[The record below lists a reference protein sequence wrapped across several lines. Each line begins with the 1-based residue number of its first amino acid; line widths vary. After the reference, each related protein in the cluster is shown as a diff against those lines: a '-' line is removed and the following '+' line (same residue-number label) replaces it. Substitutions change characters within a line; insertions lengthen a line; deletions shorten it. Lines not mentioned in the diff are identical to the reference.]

1 MQRVIPLNRAKA
13 SPSLQMI
20 KSIFKAG
27 LRARPAKLY
36 LLNLVLFPLLCFN
49 EIKAQ
54 TALNPGDICFVGY
67 YRISTTNAGFSF
79 VTLNRIS
86 RGTVI
91 YITEMGV
98 DGTAG
103 WGSGSEGYVKW
114 TVGSSTGQDLLPGAI
129 VSVVSPQTTGG
140 VVANMRTAAG
150 ITTTITSEFVGSVAP
165 SAAFSM
171 SAGGDPLLVFQTKSP
186 TKTFTQI
193 NDTNLPLTDVNFITG
208 ITTDYNATTINPVT
222 RWTLGTQD
230 GRVDGITSVQESTV
244 PPGLT
249 NGVNCISL
257 GAAGT
262 NENYARYTGLLSG
275 SRAEIIARMNNAS
288 NWDAVTSPTTTITLA
303 NFTGNIVLPVVFNSV
318 KATQKNGQLVVDW
331 STASENSNAYFEV
344 QGSSNGVNFIKLG
357 TVSSKGNNGNS
368 SEPLSYQFIVDANSS
383 LLLSG
388 FGILTL
394 LGGVSLLRLRKRKS
408 ILLLVSACIFLPALT
423 ITSCTKS
430 ITVPDGAADQKIFVR
445 IAQVDK
451 DGTTSFSKVVHA
463 VVQ

>member
-1 MQRVIPLNRAKA
+1 MIKTNFKAALKARRAK
-13 SPSLQMI
+13 S
-20 KSIFKAG
+20 
-27 LRARPAKLY
+27 Y
-36 LLNLVLFPLLCFN
+36 LLTFAVFSLLWLN
-49 EIKAQ
+49 DVKAQ

-67 YRISTTNAGFSF
+67 YRVSASNAGFSF

-98 DGTAG
+98 DGTTG
-103 WGSGSEGYVKW
+103 WGLAPEGYIKW
-114 TVGSSTGQDLLPGAI
+114 TVGNSTGQDLLPGAI

-140 VVANMRTAAG
+140 LVANMRTAAG
-150 ITTTITSEFVGSVAP
+150 ATVTITSEFAGSVAP
-165 SAAFSM
+165 SATFNM
-171 SAGGDPLLVFQTKSP
+171 SSGGDPLLVFQTKSP

-208 ITTDYNATTINPVT
+208 ITTDYNTTTINPVT

-249 NGVNCISL
+249 NGVNCVSL

-262 NENYARYTGLLSG
+262 NENYAKYTGPLSG
-275 SRAEIIARMNNAS
+275 SRAQIIALMTNPS
-288 NWDAVTSPTTTITLA
+288 NWDAVTTPATTITLA
-303 NFTGNIVLPVVFNSV
+303 NFTGNVVLPVVFNGL
-318 KATQKNGQLVVDW
+318 KAGLKNGKLIVDW
-331 STASENSNAYFEV
+331 STVSETNNAYFEV
-344 QGSSNGVNFIKLG
+344 QGSLNGVEFVKLG
-357 TVSSKGNNGNS
+357 TMASKGINGNS
-368 SEPLSYQFIVDANSS
+368 SQQLNYQFIADSNNA

-394 LGGVSLLRLRKRKS
+394 LGGALLLSLRNRKA
-408 ILLLVSACIFLPALT
+408 ILLPGIACMFLVALGSS
-423 ITSCTKS
+423 SCSKS
-430 ITVPDGAADQKIFVR
+430 VTVPDSTGHQQIFIR

-451 DGTTSFSKVVHA
+451 DGTTSFSKVINA
-463 VVQ
+463 VLQ